1 MELLGANLD
10 QLLLKASG
18 KFSLKTVVQLADQ
31 MISRIKFVHDNDY
44 LHRDIKPENFLMGR
58 RDKAD
63 KVRIVSGLESLPG
76 IFPRSAADYIA

>member
-10 QLLLKASG
+10 QLLLKMSG
-18 KFSLKTVVQLADQ
+18 KFSLKTVLQLADQ
-31 MISRIKFVHDNDY
+31 MIARIKFVHDNDY

-63 KVRIVSGLESLPG
+63 KVRIISGLEILKSLV
-76 IFPRSAADYIA
+76 ILAL

>member
-1 MELLGANLD
+1 MELLGASLD
-10 QLLLKASG
+10 ELLFKASG

-31 MISRIKFVHDNDY
+31 MIARIKFVHDNDY

-63 KVRIVSGLESLPG
+63 KVRIVSGLEILPG
-76 IFPRSAADYIA
+76 ILL